1 MVGRRLP
8 MSPSPRIAEIQ
19 LLDDHVLVI
28 FEPETAALL
37 KPEDVHELAVL
48 KNAFV
53 VAEEPE

>member
-1 MVGRRLP
+1 